1 MRFRLGNL
9 CASAVVALLVGCAA
23 TATHEATGQAFDDAT
38 ITSKVKADF
47 IEDPL
52 TKGREISVTT
62 KQGVVY
68 LSGAVD
74 SREQRAEAVRVTKA
88 VPGVRSVDNELVV
101 QPAAQ

>member
-1 MRFRLGNL
+1 MRFKLRNL
-9 CASAVVALLVGCAA
+9 CTSAAVTFLVGCAA

-38 ITSKVKADF
+38 ITSKVKADL

-62 KQGVVY
+62 KLGVVY

-74 SREQRAEAVRVTKA
+74 SGEQRAEAVRLVKA
-88 VPGVRSVDNELVV
+88 VPGVRSVDDELVV
-101 QPAAQ
+101 KPAAE